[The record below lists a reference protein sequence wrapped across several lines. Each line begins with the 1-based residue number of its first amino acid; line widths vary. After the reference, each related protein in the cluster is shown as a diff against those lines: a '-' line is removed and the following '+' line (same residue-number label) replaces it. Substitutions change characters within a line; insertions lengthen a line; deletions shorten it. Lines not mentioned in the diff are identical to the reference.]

1 MSEITVAV
9 VQTAPKLAEQEE
21 NIVNMREK
29 ALQISRRQPTDL
41 IVFPELATTGRE
53 CGLRFPRLAE
63 RLDGSVVNIMAQTA
77 SEMNVSIA
85 FGMVLKEKVES
96 IIYNA
101 MVLVGP
107 DGEVSGGYRKVHL
120 RGEERMAFREGH
132 RFPVLDTPF
141 GTIGL
146 LIGWDVMFP
155 EAARS
160 LVLDGASLIAIGA
173 NWESGQEAAWRTLL
187 MARAIEN
194 GVFVAA
200 ANRIGEEPSYSFG
213 GDSIILGPKGEP
225 FAAMDGPTEGYAV
238 ARFDLDEVRRV
249 REESQILQHR
259 HPDAYRKLVKRY

>member
-9 VQTAPKLAEQEE
+9 VQMAPKLAEQEE
-21 NIVNMREK
+21 NVMRMRDM
-29 ALQISRRQPTDL
+29 ALKIARRQETDL

-53 CGLRFPRLAE
+53 CGLKFPRLAD
-63 RLDGSVVNIMAQTA
+63 RADGSVVNIMAQTA

-107 DGEVSGGYRKVHL
+107 DGDAMGSYRKVHL

-132 RFPVLDTPF
+132 RFPVLETPF
-141 GTIGL
+141 GTVGL
-146 LIGWDVMFP
+146 LIGWDIMFP

-160 LVLDGASLIAIGA
+160 LVLDGATLIAVGA
-173 NWESGQEAAWRTLL
+173 NWESGQETAWKTLL
-187 MARAIEN
+187 AARAIEN

-213 GDSIILGPKGEP
+213 GGSLVLGPSGELY
-225 FAAMDGPTEGYAV
+225 ASMDEPEEGYAV
-238 ARFDLDEVRRV
+238 ARINLDKVRVV
-249 REESQILQHR
+249 REESQILQNR